1 MKIKKIISGGQ
12 TGADRGG
19 LESAIECNLE
29 YGGYIPLHR
38 KAEDGIVPLRYVN
51 MVEIP
56 SNDYKARTKLNV
68 QDSDVTLI
76 FCHGAPK
83 GGSKFTV
90 DCCKMMKRDHLVID
104 LDFSF
109 EGCLMELE
117 EFFQGILFNDL
128 VVNIAGTRESHSEGI
143 QVEVKTLMSRLVKN
157 LNMNSQEV
165 VDKS

>member
-29 YGGYIPLHR
+29 YGGYVPLHR
-38 KAEDGIVPLRYVN
+38 KAEDGIVPLKYVN
-51 MVEIP
+51 MIEIP

-76 FCHGAPK
+76 FCHGTPK
-83 GGSKFTV
+83 GGSKFTI

-104 LDFSF
+104 LDLSF
-109 EGCLMELE
+109 ESNMVNLLD
-117 EFFQGILFNDL
+117 FFEGLLLSDL
-128 VVNIAGTRESHSEGI
+128 TVNVAGTRESHCKGI
-143 QVEVKTLMSRLVKN
+143 ENDVKFLMSWLIGVSN
-157 LNMNSQEV
+157 QDPQNI